1 MEVIIYLL
9 LIDSIKMKIRYRIDD
24 IKKRMKLLGQRH
36 PAPAF
41 TEDSLH
47 TSALYLNIEGD
58 NQKYE
63 F

>member
-1 MEVIIYLL
+1 ML